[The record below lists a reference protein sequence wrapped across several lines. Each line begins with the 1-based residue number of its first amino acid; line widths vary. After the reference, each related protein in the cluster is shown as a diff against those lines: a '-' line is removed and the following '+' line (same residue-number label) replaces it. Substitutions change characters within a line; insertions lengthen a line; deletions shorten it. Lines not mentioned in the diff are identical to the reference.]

1 MAKAL
6 CITDEES
13 LEGLR
18 LLGFD
23 ILKVKEESELDYGKI
38 KPYSLLI
45 VQDKF
50 YDLLKQFFPSKIIFP
65 LSGLKE
71 RNYFLKKS
79 LKDSIFKATSQRIE
93 L

>member
-38 KPYSLLI
+38 KPY
-45 VQDKF
+45 
-50 YDLLKQFFPSKIIFP
+50 FPSKIIFP